1 MARYAIQSSSP
12 SMLAASWIDD
22 NGIDASSMERSTT
35 SISRH
40 LSLHVLLPGSRFW
53 FILSQCGALFIL
65 ALGVIVAL
73 LVYDYGR
80 YKLRSYYYHRLRQ
93 QRQAAKRRQ
102 PSFDRDQLWAFLPVG
117 SAKGCCAICLDDES
131 EETPQHANSTSLSSG
146 ASTRT
151 WTQGQLC
158 GHGFHMQCMVDYAQ
172 IRLQC
177 QPILDCPICRQC
189 FVQLPARSSEQST
202 CSSSWLA

>member
-12 SMLAASWIDD
+12 SMLAASWIDND
-22 NGIDASSMERSTT
+22 NDVGASSMERSTT
-35 SISRH
+35 TISRH
-40 LSLHVLLPGSRFW
+40 LSVHVLLPGSRFR
-53 FILSQCGALFIL
+53 FILSQCGALLIL

-73 LVYDYGR
+73 LIYDYSR

-131 EETPQHANSTSLSSG
+131 DETPQDTNCSSLSRTS
-146 ASTRT
+146 ART
-151 WTQGQLC
+151 WTQGQSC

-189 FVQLPARSSEQST
+189 FVKLPPASSEQST